1 MHYLFFSVIALIVV
15 LGFILAMF
23 TERPENISK
32 Y

>member
-1 MHYLFFSVIALIVV
+1 MHYLFFSVVGLIVV
-15 LGFILAMF
+15 VGFLLAML